1 MPAEPGPL
9 SARPDSAAQ
18 LAKAAVLPL
27 IACALVLAL
36 LVLGALVPAVPVV
49 GALGSRYVGQWA
61 LRFVLLGLLCCLLA
75 VLARRCG
82 SRRGATAL
90 GGGGAFALLGSL
102 VVLGAQLSFAH
113 DRGADLGPAE
123 LIGTGTPAAPPDRT
137 EVYAEVGGTPLR
149 ASIWAPPTPGTDR
162 PAVLWVHG
170 GGFIT
175 GSRYEQRA
183 LYRNLADHGY
193 PVISIDYR
201 LAPPVR
207 WRDATS
213 DVVCALNWVTGH
225 AGELGVD
232 PSRVVLAGGSAGG
245 SLSINAGYALAD
257 HDAVSSCGGAPPAP
271 PIAVA
276 GFYPAVDL
284 AGAYDDNGVAGYAR
298 RVAISYLGGSPERYP
313 QRYEYASALDRVRPG
328 LMPTLLVTG
337 CSDHL
342 IFEDRVHGFAER
354 LRAAGDQVVYAAFP
368 FGEHAFDA
376 DFHSIGGAVSRAE
389 LLRFLDEHA
398 PLR

>member
-1 MPAEPGPL
+1 MAPETDRPGAVALLARAAVPPL
-9 SARPDSAAQ
+9 
-18 LAKAAVLPL
+18 LACAAVL
-27 IACALVLAL
+27 VLF
-36 LVLGALVPAVPVV
+36 VLGALVPAVPVA
-49 GALGSRYVGQWA
+49 GALGSRYVGRWA
-61 LRFVLLGLLCCLLA
+61 LGFVLLSLLCCLLA
-75 VLARRCG
+75 VLARRTG

-113 DRGADLGPAE
+113 DRGASIGLADLVD
-123 LIGTGTPAAPPDRT
+123 TGTPAAPPDRT
-137 EVYAEVGGTPLR
+137 EVYADVDGTPLR
-149 ASIWAPPTPGTDR
+149 ASIWSPRTPGANR

-170 GGFIT
+170 GGFIA

-213 DVVCALNWVTGH
+213 DVVCAMNWVAGH

-232 PSRVVLAGGSAGG
+232 PSLLVLAGGSAGG

-257 HDAVSSCGGAPPAP
+257 HDAASSCGGAPPAP

-298 RVAISYLGGSPERYP
+298 RVSVSYLGGSPERYP

-337 CSDHL
+337 ASDHL

-354 LRAAGDQVVYAAFP
+354 LRAAGDEVVYAAFP
-368 FGEHAFDA
+368 YGEHAFDA

-389 LLRFLDEHA
+389 LLHFLDEHA